1 MLKSFAEIYNLG
13 SNAVGAKAY
22 NVAKCYALLSG
33 ESYVFVP
40 RSLVLT
46 KEEVESFY
54 NSTSKRFEILRT
66 IKDYFGDNRIIVRS
80 SSVYED
86 SKFFSAAGQ
95 YETYMNLYEVRDI
108 ENAILMVR
116 NSASTDSARLYNG
129 LYLDNCQISCDKMA
143 VLIQEMIPCDYSG
156 ILYTSNPLSQNEEIL
171 VEFTDGLGDKVASGE
186 KNSETYLLD
195 SLITASDKN
204 LECIQEELKCHLENL
219 KCVVN
224 KLIIGF
230 ESQLDIE
237 WGICKNRLY
246 IFQVRPMFFCH
257 SETSGIYN
265 LDLVS
270 HTYAIKGR
278 SVSYG
283 ISIGKMEDYFISK
296 NMKQVEVGDIAQYGG
311 ILIKEGGLLSHA
323 ASLTRELGR
332 PCIIVDNN
340 VIHPKE
346 TYILDGYKGE
356 LIPWSRLSA
365 YEKGMYLWEAFYH
378 IARNVN
384 NNLIHITGINKI
396 NFEHKYEAVVVGS
409 DLLYKQTDNY
419 DCYDQDSSTYD
430 IDGNELIN
438 YNIIVRKQQTEN
450 YIRLQVKHINLSKQ
464 KYRED
469 QEILFYFDNED
480 QLEKFVQQF
489 PLHNTGKQHRKV
501 LRFNFDNYSVN
512 LIKWLNNKFYIT
524 VDSTSEDSLIVFC
537 EEIKKTP
544 EILFC
549 KSGKEIFDEL
559 EIKLDF
565 HI

>member
-1 MLKSFAEIYNLG
+1 MLNSFAEIYDLG
-13 SNAVGAKAY
+13 SKVVGAKAY
-22 NVAKCYALLSG
+22 NVAKCNTVIAG
-33 ESYVFVP
+33 ESGVFVP
-40 RSLVLT
+40 SSLVLT
-46 KEEVESFY
+46 KQEVSSFY
-54 NSTSKRFEILRT
+54 NNTSKRTELLKA
-66 IKDYFGDNRIIVRS
+66 IKDSFGDNRIIVRS

-95 YETYMNLYEVRDI
+95 YETFMNLYETSDI

-116 NSASTDSARLYNG
+116 NSASTNSARLYNG
-129 LYLDNCQISCDKMA
+129 LYLANCQNFDEEMA

-156 ILYTSNPLSQNEEIL
+156 ILYTSNPLSKNEEML

-186 KNSETYLLD
+186 KTSETYLLD
-195 SLITASDKN
+195 TLIVSSDKN
-204 LECIQEELKCHLENL
+204 LACINRELKCLLEKL
-219 KCVVN
+219 RRVAN
-224 KLIIGF
+224 KLIKDF

-237 WGICKNRLY
+237 WGICENRLY
-246 IFQVRPMFFCH
+246 IFQVRPMFYCH

-278 SVSYG
+278 TVSHG
-283 ISIGKMEDYFISK
+283 ISIGKTKDYFTSS
-296 NMKQVEVGDIAQYGG
+296 NMKQVEVGHIAKYGG
-311 ILIKEGGLLSHA
+311 FLIKEGGLLSHA

-340 VIHPKE
+340 MIQQKE

-356 LIPWSRLSA
+356 LIPWSRLSF

-378 IARNVN
+378 IAKNVN
-384 NNLIHITGINKI
+384 NNLLHIAGITKI
-396 NFEHKYEAVVVGS
+396 KVEHKYESVVVGS

-419 DCYDQDSSTYD
+419 DCYDQYSATYD
-430 IDGNELIN
+430 IDGDELIN
-438 YNIIVRKQQTEN
+438 YNIIVRKQQTGD

-469 QEILFYFDNED
+469 QEILFYFENED
-480 QLEKFVQQF
+480 QLERFVQQF
-489 PLHNTGKQHRKV
+489 PLHNTGTQHRKV

-512 LIKWLNNKFYIT
+512 LIKWLNNKSYIT
-524 VDSTSEDSLIVFC
+524 VDSISEDSLISFC

-565 HI
+565 NI

>member
-13 SNAVGAKAY
+13 SNEVGAKAY
-22 NVAKCYALLSG
+22 NVAKCNVLISVEAG
-33 ESYVFVP
+33 AFVP
-40 RSLVLT
+40 NSLVLT
-46 KEEVESFY
+46 KQEVLSFY
-54 NSTSKRFEILRT
+54 NSTSKRIELLKN

-95 YETYMNLYEVRDI
+95 YETCMNLYEIGDI

-116 NSASTDSARLYNG
+116 NSASTNSARLYNG
-129 LYLDNCQISCDKMA
+129 LYLDNCQKIGEEMA
-143 VLIQEMIPCDYSG
+143 VLIQEMIPCEYSG
-156 ILYTSNPLSQNEEIL
+156 ILYTSNPLSQKEEML

-186 KNSETYLLD
+186 KTSETNLLD
-195 SLITASDKN
+195 DLIVSSDKN
-204 LECIQEELKCHLENL
+204 FERINKELKCQL
-219 KCVVN
+219 KKLKHVAN
-224 KLIIGF
+224 KLIRGF

-246 IFQVRPMFFCH
+246 IFQVRPMFYCH

-265 LDLVS
+265 LDLVN

-278 SVSYG
+278 TVSHG
-283 ISIGKMEDYFISK
+283 ISIGKMEDYFVSN
-296 NMKQVEVGDIAQYGG
+296 NMKQVEVGHIAKYGG
-311 ILIKEGGLLSHA
+311 FLIKEGGLLSHA

-340 VIHPKE
+340 MIQQKE

-356 LIPWSRLSA
+356 LIPWSRLSF
-365 YEKGMYLWEAFYH
+365 YEKGMYLWETFYH
-378 IARNVN
+378 IAKNVN
-384 NNLIHITGINKI
+384 NKLLHIAGIKEI
-396 NFEHKYEAVVVGS
+396 KVEHKYEAVVVGS

-419 DCYDQDSSTYD
+419 DCYDQYSTTYD
-430 IDGNELIN
+430 IDGDELIN
-438 YNIIVRKQQTEN
+438 YNIIVRKQQTGD
-450 YIRLQVKHINLSKQ
+450 YIRLQVKYIDLSKQ

-469 QEILFYFDNED
+469 QEILFYFENED

-489 PLHNTGKQHRKV
+489 PLHSTGKQHRKV
-501 LRFNFDNYSVN
+501 LRFNFANYSVN

-524 VDSTSEDSLIVFC
+524 VESVSENSLIDFC

-565 HI
+565 NI

>member
-1 MLKSFAEIYNLG
+1 MLNSFAEIYDLG
-13 SNAVGAKAY
+13 SKVVGAKAY
-22 NVAKCYALLSG
+22 NVAKCNTVIGG
-33 ESYVFVP
+33 ESGVFVP
-40 RSLVLT
+40 SSLVLT
-46 KEEVESFY
+46 KQEVSCFY
-54 NSTSKRFEILRT
+54 NNTSKRAELLKA
-66 IKDYFGDNRIIVRS
+66 IKDSFGDNRIIVRS

-95 YETYMNLYEVRDI
+95 YETCMNLYETSDI

-116 NSASTDSARLYNG
+116 NSASTNSARLYNG
-129 LYLDNCQISCDKMA
+129 LYLDNCQNFSEEMA

-156 ILYTSNPLSQNEEIL
+156 ILYTSNPLSKNEEML

-186 KNSETYLLD
+186 KTSETYLLD
-195 SLITASDKN
+195 ALIESSVKN
-204 LECIQEELKCHLENL
+204 LECINRELKCQLEKL
-219 KCVVN
+219 KLVAN
-224 KLIIGF
+224 KLIKGF

-237 WGICKNRLY
+237 WGICENRLY
-246 IFQVRPMFFCH
+246 IFQVRPMFYCH

-265 LDLVS
+265 LDLVN
-270 HTYAIKGR
+270 HTCAIKGR
-278 SVSYG
+278 TVSHG
-283 ISIGKMEDYFISK
+283 ISIGKKEDYFISS
-296 NMKQVEVGDIAQYGG
+296 NMKQVEVGHIAKYQGF
-311 ILIKEGGLLSHA
+311 LIKEGGLLSHA

-332 PCIIVDNN
+332 PCIIIDNN
-340 VIHPKE
+340 MIQQKE
-346 TYILDGYKGE
+346 IYILDGYKGE
-356 LIPWSRLSA
+356 LIPWSRLSF

-384 NNLIHITGINKI
+384 HNLLHIAGITNIKV
-396 NFEHKYEAVVVGS
+396 EHKYEAVVVGS

-419 DCYDQDSSTYD
+419 DCYDQHSTTYD
-430 IDGNELIN
+430 IDGDELIN
-438 YNIIVRKQQTEN
+438 YNIIVRKQQTGD

-469 QEILFYFDNED
+469 QEILFYFENED
-480 QLEKFVQQF
+480 QLERFVQQF

-512 LIKWLNNKFYIT
+512 LIKWLNNKSYIT
-524 VDSTSEDSLIVFC
+524 VDSVSEDSLISFC

-565 HI
+565 NI

>member
-1 MLKSFAEIYNLG
+1 MLNSFAEIYDLG
-13 SNAVGAKAY
+13 SKVVGAKAY
-22 NVAKCYALLSG
+22 NVAKCNTVIGG
-33 ESYVFVP
+33 ESGVFVP
-40 RSLVLT
+40 SSLVLT
-46 KEEVESFY
+46 KQEVSSFY
-54 NSTSKRFEILRT
+54 NNTSKRSELLKA
-66 IKDYFGDNRIIVRS
+66 IKDSFGDNRIIVRS

-86 SKFFSAAGQ
+86 SKFFSAAGK
-95 YETYMNLYEVRDI
+95 YETCMNLYETSDI
-108 ENAILMVR
+108 INAVLMVR
-116 NSASTDSARLYNG
+116 NSASTNSARLYNG
-129 LYLDNCQISCDKMA
+129 LYLDNCQNGDEEMA

-156 ILYTSNPLSQNEEIL
+156 ILYTSNPLSKNEEML

-186 KNSETYLLD
+186 KTSETYLLD
-195 SLITASDKN
+195 TLIVSSDNN
-204 LECIQEELKCHLENL
+204 LECINGELKCQLEKL
-219 KCVVN
+219 KRVAN
-224 KLIIGF
+224 KLIKDF

-237 WGICKNRLY
+237 WGICKSRLY
-246 IFQVRPMFFCH
+246 IFQVRPMFYCH

-278 SVSYG
+278 TVSHG
-283 ISIGKMEDYFISK
+283 IFIGKTEDYFITS
-296 NMKQVEVGDIAQYGG
+296 NMKQVEVGHIVKYGG
-311 ILIKEGGLLSHA
+311 FLIKEGGLLSHA

-340 VIHPKE
+340 MIQQKE

-356 LIPWSRLSA
+356 LIPWSRLSF
-365 YEKGMYLWEAFYH
+365 YEKGVYLWEAFYH
-378 IARNVN
+378 IAKNVN
-384 NNLIHITGINKI
+384 NNLLHIAGITKI
-396 NFEHKYEAVVVGS
+396 KVEHKYEAVVVGS

-419 DCYDQDSSTYD
+419 DCYDQYSTTYD
-430 IDGNELIN
+430 IDGDELIN
-438 YNIIVRKQQTEN
+438 YNIIVRKQQTGD

-469 QEILFYFDNED
+469 QEILFYFENED
-480 QLEKFVQQF
+480 QLERFVQQF
-489 PLHNTGKQHRKV
+489 PLHSTGKQHRKV

-512 LIKWLNNKFYIT
+512 LIKWLNNKSYIT
-524 VDSTSEDSLIVFC
+524 VDSVSEDSLIEFC

-565 HI
+565 NI